1 MAQAGHKAGQ
11 IIKLRSNSCCSKAF
25 FDTFRQSEVAL
36 IEEISVSFYTFHM
49 PGSDASFLGGSELG
63 SDSLKQSS
71 ASSFPLMC
79 DSLSE
84 KWLKKFCP
92 LTTVLSL

>member
-25 FDTFRQSEVAL
+25 FDTFRQSEVEL

-71 ASSFPLMC
+71 A
-79 DSLSE
+79 
-84 KWLKKFCP
+84 
-92 LTTVLSL
+92 

>member
-11 IIKLRSNSCCSKAF
+11 IIKLRSNSCSKAF
-25 FDTFRQSEVAL
+25 FDTFRQSEVEL

-71 ASSFPLMC
+71 ASSFPLIC